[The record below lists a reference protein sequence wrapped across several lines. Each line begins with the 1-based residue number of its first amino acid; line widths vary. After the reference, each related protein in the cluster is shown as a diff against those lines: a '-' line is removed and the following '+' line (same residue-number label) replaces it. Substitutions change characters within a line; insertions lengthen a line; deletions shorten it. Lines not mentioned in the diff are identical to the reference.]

1 MYIESTSLRIQTLNE
16 EHLKTN
22 IIILI
27 KKMSRLTS
35 NNVDIYNIDNS
46 ED

>member
-1 MYIESTSLRIQTLNE
+1 MYIESISLRIQTLNE